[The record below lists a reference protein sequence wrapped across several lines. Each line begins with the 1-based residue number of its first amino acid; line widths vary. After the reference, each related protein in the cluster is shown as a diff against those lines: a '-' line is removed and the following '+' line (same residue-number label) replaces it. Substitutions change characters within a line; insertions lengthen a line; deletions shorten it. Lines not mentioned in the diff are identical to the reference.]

1 MHSIE
6 PKIIARKTNAGKVAE
21 ALLGG
26 AQPAESFAWP
36 DATGAHRERL
46 GILRRM
52 ELIEGTPA
60 QSEKYRTLW
69 KVLGCLRFVSH

>member
-26 AQPAESFAWP
+26 AQEEPPARQLDWP
-36 DATGAHRERL
+36 AAHTGSPAITGA
-46 GILRRM
+46 
-52 ELIEGTPA
+52 A
-60 QSEKYRTLW
+60 QNEVRALDDS
-69 KVLGCLRFVSH
+69 